1 MNTDLTF
8 AVFHCFLLI
17 GCFQMLGMAAPTL
30 QANNNAPIVSNSSDI
45 KRDAEYRNIL
55 FGMYSCRIKKAAD
68 AVRAKLEFLQVTFII
83 ISNTGLHM

>member
-1 MNTDLTF
+1 MNTALTF
-8 AVFHCFLLI
+8 AVFHCLLLI

-30 QANNNAPIVSNSSDI
+30 QANNDAPIVSNSSDI

-55 FGMYSCRIKKAAD
+55 FGIYSCRIKKAAD
-68 AVRAKLEFLQVTFII
+68 AVRAKLQVTFII